1 MREST
6 TVSDKGDILQSY
18 CRVNDRAV
26 PYPTGAIETEDHF
39 AGWAERGL
47 EVEIDESNIIKS
59 WSGPSSIK
67 TSQAQVRV
75 KHKPVKQSFGLGPV
89 MGYNFPLNYVSE
101 ESTVDASMLIE
112 RPACSPLDTSPS
124 TNHVH
129 HAVSGDRLVIPDP
142 NLV

>member
-6 TVSDKGDILQSY
+6 AVSDKGDILQSY

-39 AGWAERGL
+39 AEWSERGL
-47 EVEIDESNIIKS
+47 EVDIDESSIIKS

-75 KHKPVKQSFGLGPV
+75 KHKPETKSFGLGPV

-101 ESTVDASMLIE
+101 ESTVDASVLIE
-112 RPACSPLDTSPS
+112 RPACSPLDTAPR

-129 HAVSGDRLVIPDP
+129 HAVSGIRHVIRDS
-142 NLV
+142 NSI